1 MECVLQPNIKAFF
14 ENIINKNDKFDVS
27 ICNPP
32 FYATELQAMHSS
44 NRKNE
49 NLAKDSEVSTTRNFS
64 GKYNELVYQ
73 GGEYNFIQSMM
84 YESKKFSK
92 NVKWFTS
99 LVSNF
104 HNLDGLIKKLESCGA
119 LRSKV
124 IPMQTGNKSTR
135 IIAWTF
141 LNEQELA
148 EW

>member
-1 MECVLQPNIKAFF
+1 
-14 ENIINKNDKFDVS
+14 
-27 ICNPP
+27 
-32 FYATELQAMHSS
+32 
-44 NRKNE
+44 
-49 NLAKDSEVSTTRNFS
+49 
-64 GKYNELVYQ
+64 
-73 GGEYNFIQSMM
+73 MM

-104 HNLDGLIKKLESCGA
+104 HNLDGLIKKLESCGV
-119 LRSKV
+119 LQSKV